1 MGKVCSVLAHRDH
14 GPLPTESSCAAK
26 EAIDSPSKV
35 PSITRSSSD
44 PGSDVN
50 NCPTPSRLRKAAT
63 SSASSHLSPTKP
75 FPAERSLEGR
85 RRSLLVGI
93 NYYDTQDELHGCVND
108 VARML
113 PALSSIGFPS
123 DTENQR
129 VLTDGRNSS
138 PEQQPT
144 RANILAAFAWLA
156 ADAQPGDVLFFHYSG
171 HGGRYDT
178 NGSSGRWRESL
189 VPVDF
194 ETAGLL
200 PDREVT
206 KELLEKLPAACRLT
220 CLIDSCHST
229 GSPLALP
236 AMFLGDMSSICAS
249 ASGHGDHRWAT
260 NSKAQKPAA
269 EVIVITGCDPIIN
282 SGSWPGVGGAI
293 SVTEAD
299 RLCLKRIG
307 NAAAGSKGDDIASLY
322 IDKSRAAGGSN
333 WGCGGTLTSVFLEAL
348 LKPGAEAPT
357 LLNILEKIHQDFDL
371 KKVMQAPLI
380 VSSKPLSLM
389 QRFAVDAPL
398 ADLEGH

>member
-1 MGKVCSVLAHRDH
+1 VCSVLAPRDH

-26 EAIDSPSKV
+26 GDIESPSKV
-35 PSITRSSSD
+35 PSLSRSSSD
-44 PGSDVN
+44 PVVAIMDVN
-50 NCPTPSRLRKAAT
+50 SCPTPSRLRRAAT
-63 SSASSHLSPTKP
+63 ALVSSHLSPTKP
-75 FPAERSLEGR
+75 FPAEGALEGR

-113 PALSSIGFPS
+113 PALSALGFPS
-123 DTENQR
+123 DDENQR
-129 VLTDGRNSS
+129 VLTDGPNSS
-138 PEQQPT
+138 AEQQPT

-156 ADAQPGDVLFFHYSG
+156 EDAQPGDVLFFHYSG

-178 NGSSGRWRESL
+178 NSSSGQRWRESL
-189 VPVDF
+189 VPVDY

-200 PDREVT
+200 PDREVS
-206 KELLEKLPAACRLT
+206 KELLQKLPADCRLT

-249 ASGHGDHRWAT
+249 ASGHSDQRWGT
-260 NSKAQKPAA
+260 NSKAPKPAA

-282 SGSWPGVGGAI
+282 SGSWPDRGGAI
-293 SVTEAD
+293 KD
-299 RLCLKRIG
+299 DQLCLKRIG

-348 LKPGAEAPT
+348 PKEGATAPT
-357 LLNILEKIHQDFDL
+357 LLNMLEKIHQDFDQ
-371 KKVMQAPLI
+371 KRIMQAPLI